1 MRVRHTQAALT
12 EIDEIFA
19 YIAADNPDAAA
30 RVVDRIEQVVA
41 RIGEFP
47 FMGPRSDEPDVRLIR
62 IGRYPYLIHRD
73 GRHHD
78 PSRSPRCAPPIDA
91 TEAPI

>member
-1 MRVRHTQAALT
+1 MRVRYTQAALT

-41 RIGEFP
+41 RVGEYP
-47 FMGPRSDEPDVRLIR
+47 LMGPRSDEPDVRLIP
-62 IGRYPYLIHRD
+62 IGRYPYLIFYAVTDVVTILHV
-73 GRHHD
+73 RHAA
-78 PSRSPRCAPPIDA
+78 RRR
-91 TEAPI
+91 